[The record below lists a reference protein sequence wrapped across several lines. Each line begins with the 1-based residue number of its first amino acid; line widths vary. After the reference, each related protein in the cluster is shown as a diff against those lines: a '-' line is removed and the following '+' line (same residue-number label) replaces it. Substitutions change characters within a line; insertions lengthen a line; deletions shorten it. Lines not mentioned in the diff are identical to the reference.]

1 LTALAS
7 LTIAKAEVPDEEWN
21 KLDAQTQVSSAEL
34 NNALSA
40 LVLSHK
46 SDAAVMQMR
55 TALAHAQSL
64 MDSRKNIIKLGM
76 AVCHMNPEYNKTHI
90 QFWIRASELTDKTQK
105 VITEIQQSLN

>member
-1 LTALAS
+1 MTALAS

-76 AVCHMNPEYNKTHI
+76 ASCRMDPEYSKAHSE
-90 QFWIRASELTDKTQK
+90 FWAKASALTDKTLK
-105 VITEIQQSLN
+105 VIKEIEATL